1 MGRWRKSRTQ
11 KSAQSP
17 WNPFNIGSA
26 VIRPERNGSATAAL
40 CSVASPKK
48 AKQINGK
55 SLQAEKEQ
63 RISIDRRI
71 TRLKVWHLSFCSPE
85 QLSAF
90 GPSRAM
96 ATVVSSFGQKLNFL
110 WNFVLLNWNKWISGW
125 REDVGPQQKFV
136 LGLHQVAARRGPFH
150 ARPTVGG
157 RAVVQSLRGH
167 RSRQWWSHL
176 SRFCLLIWSLD

>member
-1 MGRWRKSRTQ
+1 MCRLGKCDTIQLNGQLSNGTMAEITNAKKCSIPVKPVQYRKCSDQARTEWEQ
-11 KSAQSP
+11 
-17 WNPFNIGSA
+17 
-26 VIRPERNGSATAAL
+26 TAAL

-110 WNFVLLNWNKWISGW
+110 
-125 REDVGPQQKFV
+125 
-136 LGLHQVAARRGPFH
+136 
-150 ARPTVGG
+150 
-157 RAVVQSLRGH
+157 
-167 RSRQWWSHL
+167 
-176 SRFCLLIWSLD
+176 